1 MKLMSHQTKLG
12 LGIVGVAL
20 LLGMMGDGLLRAA
33 PWGLNISLWMSAL
46 GTALAVSIRSRK
58 EALGGGAWLFAP
70 VIIFSAAL
78 AWHDSIALKLLNLL
92 AILIALALL
101 MLRAQGGRLV
111 LAEITEYAGAGI
123 VAAVNVALGP
133 VLLVFGCIRW
143 QEIFNGQSARRSLAI
158 GRGLAISLPLLLLF
172 GGLLMGADAVF
183 SGIVSRVIRVD
194 FLSLLSHSFMTAFF
208 GWIVAG
214 FLRGTVIGSE
224 RNLAAGLHLPSP
236 RLGIVELGI
245 ALGLLDLLFF
255 SFVLVQIHYLFGGA
269 PLVGI
274 TPGLTYAEYARSGF
288 FELIAVAALVL
299 PLLLLAHWLLRREDP
314 AHERLFRALAGL
326 QILLLFVIM
335 ASAVQRM
342 RLYESEY
349 GLTEDRLYPTAFMG
363 WLAVV
368 FIWFAATV
376 LRGHR
381 ERFAFGALIAGFLL
395 IGALQVLN
403 PDLLVARTNTARAA
417 AGRKF
422 DAGYAGS
429 LGADA
434 VPALVSALPA
444 LSPHDR
450 CIVAKRVLADWTPP
464 SQPDWR
470 TWSWSRMLA
479 WRSVSANRETLRQAA
494 GLQHKEPEG
503 PKPCAELQ

>member
-1 MKLMSHQTKLG
+1 MSDQTKLG
-12 LGIVGVAL
+12 LGIIGVAL
-20 LLGMMGDGLLRAA
+20 LLGMMGDGLLRTA
-33 PWGLNISLWMSAL
+33 PWGLNISLWMGAL
-46 GTALAVSIRSRK
+46 GTALAVLIRSRK

-111 LAEITEYAGAGI
+111 PAEITEYAGAGI

-183 SGIVSRVIRVD
+183 SGIVSKLIRVD
-194 FLSLLSHSFMTAFF
+194 FFSVFSHSFMTAFF
-208 GWIVAG
+208 AWIVAG

-236 RLGIVELGI
+236 RLGIVEIGI

-255 SFVLVQIHYLFGGA
+255 SFVVVQIRYLFGGA

-274 TPGLTYAEYARSGF
+274 TPGLTYADYARSGF
-288 FELIAVAALVL
+288 FELLAVAALVL
-299 PLLLLAHWLLRREDP
+299 PLLLVAHWLLHKQYS
-314 AHERLFRALAGL
+314 AHERLFRMLAGI

-342 RLYESEY
+342 RLYEMEY
-349 GLTEDRLYPTAFMG
+349 GLTQERLYPSAFM
-363 WLAVV
+363 
-368 FIWFAATV
+368 
-376 LRGHR
+376 
-381 ERFAFGALIAGFLL
+381 
-395 IGALQVLN
+395 
-403 PDLLVARTNTARAA
+403 D
-417 AGRKF
+417 
-422 DAGYAGS
+422 
-429 LGADA
+429 
-434 VPALVSALPA
+434 
-444 LSPHDR
+444 
-450 CIVAKRVLADWTPP
+450 
-464 SQPDWR
+464 
-470 TWSWSRMLA
+470 
-479 WRSVSANRETLRQAA
+479 
-494 GLQHKEPEG
+494 
-503 PKPCAELQ
+503 

>member
-1 MKLMSHQTKLG
+1 MSDQTKLG
-12 LGIVGVAL
+12 LGIIGVAL

-46 GTALAVSIRSRK
+46 GTALAVLIRSRK

-70 VIIFSAAL
+70 VIIFSAAF

-101 MLRAQGGRLV
+101 ILRAQGGRLV
-111 LAEITEYAGAGI
+111 PAEIIEYAGAGI
-123 VAAVNVALGP
+123 VAAFNVALGP

-143 QEIFNGQSARRSLAI
+143 KEIFNGQSARRSLAI

-183 SGIVSRVIRVD
+183 SGIVSKLIRVD
-194 FLSLLSHSFMTAFF
+194 FFSVFSHSFMTAFF
-208 GWIVAG
+208 AWIVAG

-236 RLGIVELGI
+236 RLGIVEIGI
-245 ALGLLDLLFF
+245 VLGLVDLLFF

-288 FELIAVAALVL
+288 FELLAVAALVL
-299 PLLLLAHWLLRREDP
+299 PLLLLAHGLLRKENP
-314 AHERLFRALAGL
+314 AHERLFRMLAGV

-342 RLYESEY
+342 RLYEMEY
-349 GLTEDRLYPTAFMG
+349 GLTQERLYPSAFMG

-368 FIWFAATV
+368 FVWFAATV

-429 LGADA
+429 LSADA

-450 CIVAKRVLADWTPP
+450 CTVAKRILAEWAPP
-464 SQPDWR
+464 NQPDWR
-470 TWSWSRMLA
+470 TWSWS
-479 WRSVSANRETLRQAA
+479 
-494 GLQHKEPEG
+494 
-503 PKPCAELQ
+503 

>member
-1 MKLMSHQTKLG
+1 MSDQTKLG
-12 LGIVGVAL
+12 LGIIGVAL
-20 LLGMMGDGLLRAA
+20 LLGMMGDGLLRVA

-46 GTALAVSIRSRK
+46 GMALAVSIRSRK
-58 EALGGGAWLFAP
+58 EGLGGGAWLFAP
-70 VIIFSAAL
+70 VIIFSAAF

-101 MLRAQGGRLV
+101 MLRAQGGRLAP
-111 LAEITEYAGAGI
+111 AEIIEYAGAGI
-123 VAAVNVALGP
+123 VAAFNVALGP

-143 QEIFNGQSARRSLAI
+143 REILNGQSARWSLAI

-183 SGIVSRVIRVD
+183 RGIVSSVFRVD
-194 FLSLLSHSFMTAFF
+194 FFSLLTHFVLTAFF
-208 GWIVAG
+208 AWVVAG
-214 FLRGTVIGSE
+214 FLRGTVVGSE
-224 RNLAAGLHLPSP
+224 RNVAAGLHLPSP
-236 RLGIVELGI
+236 RLGFIEIGI

-299 PLLLLAHWLLRREDP
+299 PLLLLAHWLLGKEDP
-314 AHERLFRALAGL
+314 AHERLFRALAGV
-326 QILLLFVIM
+326 QIVLLFVIM
-335 ASAVQRM
+335 ASAFQRM
-342 RLYESEY
+342 RLYEGEY

-368 FIWFAATV
+368 FVWFAATV

-395 IGALQVLN
+395 IGALHVLN
-403 PDLLVARTNTARAA
+403 PDLLIARTNTARAA

-429 LGADA
+429 LSADA
-434 VPALVSALPA
+434 VPLLVSALPA

-450 CIVAKRVLADWTPP
+450 CTVAKRILAEWTPP
-464 SQPDWR
+464 DQPDWR

-479 WRSVSANRETLRQAA
+479 WRSVRANRETLREAARLQRKEPAGPRACA
-494 GLQHKEPEG
+494 GLQ
-503 PKPCAELQ
+503 